1 MKELEQYRDA
11 DGCINFDKIENV
23 DSQVLQNGNAPKFWL
38 TPVWAESFT
47 ILFKQAF
54 RSPNLDWPKNVS
66 VVPYEVYSAL
76 VGAEIAKQLGIPTAE
91 YDLAKYRGKYGV
103 ITYNFLKSNESLI
116 TGYELLGFV
125 NEIDKSKL
133 KKIERTYFDEK
144 HIFGNILE
152 SLKLYLGDDA
162 KAEKI
167 FNEWILN
174 IYMPDFLGT
183 ELDRH
188 PKNWGLKYDGKN
200 YSLAPRFDSDSIAN
214 AYLGPEKVSEY
225 LYLVKK
231 IGEADAIEFFFSN
244 TKLSVFY
251 EDKLRPMKEDFELFC
266 RDNPL
271 MARMSFEIIG
281 KLDMVEVFKN
291 VEKKIK
297 TKLPIEYKNW
307 VGLVTNYQIKF
318 IKEIIDSLNEELDKG
333 CIL

>member
-1 MKELEQYRDA
+1 MEELELYREA
-11 DGCINFDKIENV
+11 DGCINFDKIENL
-23 DSQVLQNGNAPKFWL
+23 DSQVLQNGDAPKFWL
-38 TPVWAESFT
+38 TPIWAESFT

-54 RSPNLDWPKNVS
+54 RSHDFDWPKNVS

-76 VGAEIAKQLGIPTAE
+76 VEAEIAKQIGIPTAD

-103 ITYNFLKSNESLI
+103 ITYNFLKSNEGLI

-133 KKIERTYFDEK
+133 KKIERTYFDEN

-174 IYMPDFLGT
+174 IYMPDFLST
-183 ELDRH
+183 EFDRH
-188 PKNWGLKYDGKN
+188 PKNWGLKYDGKE

-225 LYLVKK
+225 LYLVRR
-231 IGEADAIEFFFSN
+231 IGAEEAIDYSFSN

-251 EDKLRPMKEDFELFC
+251 EDKLRLMREDFELFC
-266 RDNPL
+266 KDNPFI
-271 MARMSFEIIG
+271 AKTGFEVIG
-281 KLDMVEVFKN
+281 KLDIVKILEN

-297 TKLPIEYKNW
+297 TKLPMEYKIW
-307 VGLVTNYQIKF
+307 VSLVTNYQIQF
-318 IKEIIDSLNEELDKG
+318 IKKIIDSLNEELYKG
-333 CIL
+333 NTL